1 MTEELVTLETA
12 KLLKEKG
19 FLQRKYLID
28 ISPLEPC
35 DAPKMRKYR
44 PKDDRCTNKQIA
56 KRRKRNKNRKTHGGY
71 GFIAPICR
79 DILKKEIVDKI
90 SIEVNIKDK

>member
-1 MTEELVTLETA
+1 MQNEISWNENTCYEIYNPYV
-12 KLLKEKG
+12 
-19 FLQRKYLID
+19 D

-56 KRRKRNKNRKTHGGY
+56 KRRKRNKNRKTH
-71 GFIAPICR
+71 R
-79 DILKKEIVDKI
+79 K
-90 SIEVNIKDK
+90 

>member
-1 MTEELVTLETA
+1 MQDEISWNDNTYYEI
-12 KLLKEKG
+12 
-19 FLQRKYLID
+19 YNPYSD

-90 SIEVNIKDK
+90 SIEVNVKEK